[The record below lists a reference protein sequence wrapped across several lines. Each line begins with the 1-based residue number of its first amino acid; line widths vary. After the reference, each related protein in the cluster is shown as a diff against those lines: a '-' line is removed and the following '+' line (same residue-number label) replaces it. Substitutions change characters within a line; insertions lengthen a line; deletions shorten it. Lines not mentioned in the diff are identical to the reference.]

1 MPKKSNNSQTATKSD
16 IQRLEK
22 STKSNIQ
29 RLESDIKRFEKSTKL
44 DIKGL
49 KHDFKSFEERLGAK
63 IDKIANTLDGF
74 VGRVDDLTIEN
85 KVGVNQARELRVQID
100 DHEERITKIE
110 TTVIQ

>member
-16 IQRLEK
+16 IQRLE
-22 STKSNIQ
+22 
-29 RLESDIKRFEKSTKL
+29 SDIKRLEKSTKL

-85 KVGVNQARELRVQID
+85 KVGVNQARELKVQID
-100 DHEERITKIE
+100 DHEVRIKKIE
-110 TTVIQ
+110 STVSSS

>member
-1 MPKKSNNSQTATKSD
+1 MSKKTDGSRSATKSD
-16 IQRLEK
+16 IKSLKGDVKRLEH
-22 STKSNIQ
+22 SFES
-29 RLESDIKRFEKSTKL
+29 LEEKLDTKL
-44 DIKGL
+44 D
-49 KHDFKSFEERLGAK
+49 R
-63 IDKIANTLDGF
+63 IANTLDGF